1 MSEAAA
7 VLTRLSDAVYR
18 VRLPLPWGSLDHVHA
33 FLFRQLDGWLL
44 LDCGLNSDGTFEAF
58 DAAFSQLRL
67 DWRSITRIVVS
78 HLHPDHLGSAAR
90 IRRLS
95 GAPIFMQS
103 HEARLAGPRASGE
116 AFFADAEV
124 FLARHGAPAPVVAEI
139 KELARK
145 TADGA
150 DRFVPDESIDEG
162 DVIEYAGGRLD
173 VLKTPGH
180 SPALLCFHDR
190 QRRTLYSTDAIL
202 EKISPNIGV
211 HPFYPGNPLGEYLDS
226 LTRLEVIALDRII
239 PSHGKVFSGHREWIA
254 KTRRHHR
261 RRLERIEEV
270 FRPRPMDAWTASG
283 LIWSED
289 LPAGHRRLAMAE
301 VLAHLEFLART
312 ARVERGEVDGKVI
325 WQAI

>member
-1 MSEAAA
+1 MSDFPA
-7 VLTRLSDAVYR
+7 VLTRLGDSVYR

-44 LDCGLNSDGTFEAF
+44 LDCGLNADATFEAF
-58 DAAFSQLRL
+58 DAAFSALRM

-78 HLHPDHLGSAAR
+78 HLHPDHLGAAAR

-95 GAPIFMQS
+95 GAPISMQA
-103 HEARLAGPRASGE
+103 HEAKLAGPRDAGQ
-116 AFFADAEV
+116 AFFADAEL
-124 FLARHGAPAPVVAEI
+124 FLGEHGVPANTVSEI

-145 TADGA
+145 TANGA
-150 DRFVPDESIDEG
+150 DRFVPDEFIDEG
-162 DVIEYAGGRLD
+162 AVIEYVGGRLE
-173 VLKTPGH
+173 VLRTPGH
-180 SPALLCFHDR
+180 SPALLCFHEAGS
-190 QRRTLYSTDAIL
+190 RTLYSTDAIL

-226 LTRLEVIALDRII
+226 LTRLEALDLERII
-239 PSHGKVFSGHREWIA
+239 PSHGEVFSGHREWIA

-270 FRPRPMDAWTASG
+270 FRPRPMDAWTAAG
-283 LIWSED
+283 VIWSED

-312 ARVERGEVDGKVI
+312 ARVERGEVDGRVV

>member
-1 MSEAAA
+1 MSDAAA
-7 VLTRLSDAVYR
+7 VLTRLGEGAYR

-44 LDCGLNSDGTFEAF
+44 LDCGLNAEATFEAF
-58 DAAFSQLRL
+58 DAAFSELRL
-67 DWRSITRIVVS
+67 DWRSIRQIVVS
-78 HLHPDHLGSAAR
+78 HLHPDHLGAAAR

-95 GAPIFMQS
+95 GAPIAMQA
-103 HEARLAGPRASGE
+103 HEAKLAGPRGAGE
-116 AFFADAEV
+116 AFFADSEV
-124 FLARHGAPAPVVAEI
+124 FLAQHGAPATVVAEI

-145 TADGA
+145 TANGA
-150 DRFVPDESIDEG
+150 DRFVPDGFIDEG
-162 DVIEYAGGRLD
+162 AVIEYVGGRLE
-173 VLKTPGH
+173 VLRTPGH

-190 QRRTLYSTDAIL
+190 KRRTLYSTDTIL

-211 HPFYPGNPLGEYLDS
+211 HPFYPGNPLGQYLDS
-226 LTRLEVIALDRII
+226 LTRLEALDLARII
-239 PSHGKVFSGHREWIA
+239 PSHGEVFSGHREWIA

-270 FRPRPMDAWTASG
+270 FRPRPLDAWTAAG
-283 LIWSED
+283 VIWSED

-312 ARVERGEVDGKVI
+312 ARVERREVDGKVI